1 MILSVMGTMI
11 READRKLPT
20 ANTSQ
25 QISGRLWPMSQRSDP
40 VGSDLWIWVSG
51 SGSGSGFEGPKS
63 GGLARIWGSHFEV
76 WGQDLGVPLRIWEV
90 RILRIWEVRIL
101 RVRVRIWGPKVAVWP
116 GFGGPIL
123 RSWGQDLGS
132 KNELG
137 GMDLA
142 RISGNPWIL
151 RFWHEF

>member
-40 VGSDLWIWVSG
+40 VGSDLRIWVSG

-63 GGLARIWGSHFEV
+63 GGLARIWGCQNEL

-101 RVRVRIWGPKVAVWP
+101 RIWL
-116 GFGGPIL
+116 GFGVQKWW
-123 RSWGQDLGS
+123 SGQDLGVPFWVS
-132 KNELG
+132 GSGFG
-137 GMDLA
+137 GAKMSSEAWIWPGFEVLA
-142 RISGNPWIL
+142 RI
-151 RFWHEF
+151 